1 MNDSLRA
8 RKKADLLSVTGA
20 AVAGLAA
27 GAWLADAIQPVF
39 VPMLIAGLLAHAV
52 GMTARFRLD
61 RTSGRLPAMW
71 QWLYGLCWI
80 AIAAVSVLGA
90 WLWFGSGRP

>member
-8 RKKADLLSVTGA
+8 RKNADLLSVTGA
-20 AVAGLAA
+20 AVTGLAA

-39 VPMLIAGLLAHAV
+39 LPMLIAGLLAHAV
-52 GMTARFRLD
+52 GMTARHRLD
-61 RTSGRLPAMW
+61 RKSGALPAVW

-80 AIAAVSVLGA
+80 AIAAIPVLGA
-90 WLWFGSGRP
+90 WLWFGGGRS